1 MTTYFKT
8 FNFEY
13 ELREIFIEPFEDE
26 EDNKDV
32 SIEDPT
38 LAIPILSRSNLF
50 DNGTKYY
57 HEFLADKENID
68 SLYKSFLNYRD
79 SLLRDSDYGNDDAFS
94 KEEYLFAKTFIL
106 SKCVELNKVIKKEHD
121 KYYEYRYQI
130 ISFILKI
137 YPDLIIGQKKY
148 TKVVTWFENLFPSI
162 DWFFRGGY
170 DELLLET
177 LFLLESYDEKNEEKV
192 EFFDEKII
200 SPEDVYWVFLPNYQ
214 QDTKKVRQAITEI
227 INRLLTSNFDKI
239 RKKASLAFLINEQ
252 INNEEEKTLK
262 YYKEKFGFIT
272 HSRKM
277 LNFLRQVDKYAPTNA
292 SISIRGD
299 TGTGKEIVAKMIVE
313 KSNRKG
319 KPFVIENCGGLPP
332 NLIESRLFG
341 HKKGGFT
348 GAVSDRQGLFS
359 VADGGTVF
367 LDEIGDMP
375 IDVQVK
381 LLRVLESGEY
391 YRVGDPNPSKTDVRV
406 ISATNKDVEKAIS
419 KGEFRKDLYFRL
431 NMAELYIPSLD
442 EDKYKGPNRSADISY
457 LCYHYFKM
465 YVEEQGPADW
475 VYLKD
480 KHDITPEY
488 FSLFMLK
495 EWPGNVRGIKRHMWR
510 AFIEIKGMIRSV
522 PKDILYEILENPGK
536 DWELQTGIQD
546 ESKKSS
552 IFRDDKFEEAL
563 RSFIFCNYN
572 YSHVQKELNIGDWAT
587 VRNHINSA
595 FLALGHH
602 TVFNLDSFKDVL
614 IEYGIKAE
622 SEELRKAANESFKD
636 IIKCKLSGKT
646 KIHYEKADE
655 KYGYIGELFNAL
667 PKMVKS
673 IKSQLK

>member
-1 MTTYFKT
+1 
-8 FNFEY
+8 
-13 ELREIFIEPFEDE
+13 
-26 EDNKDV
+26 
-32 SIEDPT
+32 
-38 LAIPILSRSNLF
+38 
-50 DNGTKYY
+50 
-57 HEFLADKENID
+57 
-68 SLYKSFLNYRD
+68 
-79 SLLRDSDYGNDDAFS
+79 
-94 KEEYLFAKTFIL
+94 
-106 SKCVELNKVIKKEHD
+106 
-121 KYYEYRYQI
+121 
-130 ISFILKI
+130 
-137 YPDLIIGQKKY
+137 
-148 TKVVTWFENLFPSI
+148 
-162 DWFFRGGY
+162 
-170 DELLLET
+170 
-177 LFLLESYDEKNEEKV
+177 
-192 EFFDEKII
+192 
-200 SPEDVYWVFLPNYQ
+200 
-214 QDTKKVRQAITEI
+214 
-227 INRLLTSNFDKI
+227 
-239 RKKASLAFLINEQ
+239 
-252 INNEEEKTLK
+252 
-262 YYKEKFGFIT
+262 
-272 HSRKM
+272 
-277 LNFLRQVDKYAPTNA
+277 
-292 SISIRGD
+292 
-299 TGTGKEIVAKMIVE
+299 MIVE

-319 KPFVIENCGGLPP
+319 KPFVIENCGGLSP

-375 IDVQVK
+375 LDVQVK

-419 KGEFRKDLYFRL
+419 KGEFREDLYFRL

-442 EDKYKGPNRSADISY
+442 EDKYKGQNRSADIPY

-522 PKDILYEILENPGK
+522 PKYILYKILENPDK

-552 IFRDDKFEEAL
+552 IFRDDKFGEAL

-602 TVFNLDSFKDVL
+602 TVFNLDSFKDL
-614 IEYGIKAE
+614 LNEYGIKADQ
-622 SEELRKAANESFKD
+622 EELTKFITKSFKD
-636 IIKCKLSGKT
+636 IIECKLMDK
-646 KIHYEKADE
+646 KKLVYAKADE
-655 KYGYIGELFNAL
+655 KEGYIDELFKAF
-667 PKMVKS
+667 PEMVKS
-673 IKSQLK
+673 VESQLQ